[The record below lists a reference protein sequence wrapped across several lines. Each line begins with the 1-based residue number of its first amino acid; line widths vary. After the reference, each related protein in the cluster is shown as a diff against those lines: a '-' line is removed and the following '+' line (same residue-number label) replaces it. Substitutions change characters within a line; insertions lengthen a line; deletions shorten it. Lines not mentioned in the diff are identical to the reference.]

1 LSARP
6 ILVDATDLGLITA
19 PTLLSWGEQDALFP
33 REEQEQGRRDP
44 QRQAARVP
52 GDAPLPETGI
62 APERVADDLDA
73 FLRQ

>member
-33 REEQEQGRRDP
+33 REEQER
-44 QRQAARVP
+44 
-52 GDAPLPETGI
+52 
-62 APERVADDLDA
+62 
-73 FLRQ
+73 